1 MLPLHKITNIQSKDK
16 SSCKHMIKHFRNEC
30 AGSPLPYRLLPGRDY
45 INSIRLPNLTLK
57 ATKKRQL
64 LNEVNEK

>member
-45 INSIRLPNLTLK
+45 INSKGCLI
-57 ATKKRQL
+57 
-64 LNEVNEK
+64 